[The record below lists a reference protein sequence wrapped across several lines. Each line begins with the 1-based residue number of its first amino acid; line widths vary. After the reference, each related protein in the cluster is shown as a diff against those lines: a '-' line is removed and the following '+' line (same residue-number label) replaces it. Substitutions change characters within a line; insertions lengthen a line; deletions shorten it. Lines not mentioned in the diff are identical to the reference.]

1 MKKLKV
7 LMMGGMLAA
16 GICLFAACGTA
27 NDDGTNNGVNDTSNT
42 QVTTQENI
50 PGTDNT
56 TGNGTTDNNTDAG
69 NSKNDGNV
77 GKDIGDVGKDVVDG
91 VKDAGDA
98 VADGVDDAIDAVDP
112 DADRYAVH
120 VSENKSRLSGTSS
133 SLERKL
139 SLSWFPL
146 RYKKSIWGCVQIMS
160 LTVLR
165 ANADTFR
172 VSNRSPDIMIRRTP
186 VFSAYSTIRVNVR
199 MISLL
204 RSLACSFVRFAVIW
218 ESRCRSAQ

>member
-77 GKDIGDVGKDVVDG
+77 GKDIGDMGKDVVDG

-98 VADGVDDAIDAVDP
+98 VWIFWRNRGFADDADIG
-112 DADRYAVH
+112 YL
-120 VSENKSRLSGTSS
+120 SCISGTGICHGCCGCSGRWYTECS
-133 SLERKL
+133 DSPGCDQLAEI
-139 SLSWFPL
+139 FP
-146 RYKKSIWGCVQIMS
+146 YCQKSDTGIKKCAIHSCSDSG
-160 LTVLR
+160 R
-165 ANADTFR
+165 GFGR
-172 VSNRSPDIMIRRTP
+172 
-186 VFSAYSTIRVNVR
+186 SAYDSPY
-199 MISLL
+199 
-204 RSLACSFVRFAVIW
+204 FA
-218 ESRCRSAQ
+218 

>member
-7 LMMGGMLAA
+7 LMMSGMLAA

-42 QVTTQENI
+42 QVATQENI

-77 GKDIGDVGKDVVDG
+77 GKDIGDMGKDVVDG

-112 DADRYAVH
+112 DADTNNGGKTNTGR
-120 VSENKSRLSGTSS
+120 
-133 SLERKL
+133 
-139 SLSWFPL
+139 
-146 RYKKSIWGCVQIMS
+146 
-160 LTVLR
+160 
-165 ANADTFR
+165 
-172 VSNRSPDIMIRRTP
+172 
-186 VFSAYSTIRVNVR
+186 
-199 MISLL
+199 
-204 RSLACSFVRFAVIW
+204 
-218 ESRCRSAQ
+218 

>member
-7 LMMGGMLAA
+7 LMMSGMLAA

-77 GKDIGDVGKDVVDG
+77 
-91 VKDAGDA
+91 

-112 DADRYAVH
+112 DADTNNGGKTNTGR
-120 VSENKSRLSGTSS
+120 
-133 SLERKL
+133 
-139 SLSWFPL
+139 
-146 RYKKSIWGCVQIMS
+146 
-160 LTVLR
+160 
-165 ANADTFR
+165 
-172 VSNRSPDIMIRRTP
+172 
-186 VFSAYSTIRVNVR
+186 
-199 MISLL
+199 
-204 RSLACSFVRFAVIW
+204 
-218 ESRCRSAQ
+218 

>member
-56 TGNGTTDNNTDAG
+56 TGHGTTDNNTDAG

-112 DADRYAVH
+112 DADTNNGGKTNTGR
-120 VSENKSRLSGTSS
+120 
-133 SLERKL
+133 
-139 SLSWFPL
+139 
-146 RYKKSIWGCVQIMS
+146 
-160 LTVLR
+160 
-165 ANADTFR
+165 
-172 VSNRSPDIMIRRTP
+172 
-186 VFSAYSTIRVNVR
+186 
-199 MISLL
+199 
-204 RSLACSFVRFAVIW
+204 
-218 ESRCRSAQ
+218 